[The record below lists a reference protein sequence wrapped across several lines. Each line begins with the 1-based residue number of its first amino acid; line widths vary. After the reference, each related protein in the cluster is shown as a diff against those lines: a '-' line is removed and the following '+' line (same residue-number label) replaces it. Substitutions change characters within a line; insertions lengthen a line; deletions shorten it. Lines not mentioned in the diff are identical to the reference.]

1 MPWLIQPQEDS
12 SPATF
17 HLKLYVLSFLWKS
30 YIFPYLLKHSKIWPA
45 TDPVWMSEWGWS
57 LGKAD
62 TVGGEVKKEE
72 LCLDLRQAKVS
83 VSRRVKKTVVRRE
96 RRGLRAQDQGGD
108 LLWRI
113 WLPSW
118 NRSIPFWTPWER
130 RDSRKHTRLHPK
142 SAGERFQN
150 LHSSSTCWLPFA
162 LIWFSPFSFHVV
174 SCRGSVQY
182 LLCNIY

>member
-30 YIFPYLLKHSKIWPA
+30 CIFPYLLKHSKIWPA
-45 TDPVWMSEWGWS
+45 TDPVCMSEWGWS

-62 TVGGEVKKEE
+62 TVGGEVKMAE
-72 LCLDLRQAKVS
+72 LCLDLRQVKDS
-83 VSRRVKKTVVRRE
+83 VSRRVKKTVVRRD
-96 RRGLRAQDQGGD
+96 RRGLRAQDQVGD
-108 LLWRI
+108 LLRWI
-113 WLPSW
+113 WLPGW

-142 SAGERFQN
+142 SAGERFPKSTLLFN
-150 LHSSSTCWLPFA
+150 LLAAFCLDLIFTFFFSHCFQQEKCPIFA
-162 LIWFSPFSFHVV
+162 M
-174 SCRGSVQY
+174 
-182 LLCNIY
+182 